1 MSDGGDDTTA
11 AADPAETAPDDTG
24 EPSDDESFLGAL
36 SLIGLIS
43 FCCIG
48 IGAAT
53 GAAALAGGAGGAV
66 GTTVA
71 IGGASTRGTLIT
83 ALVTALTVV
92 SVALVVRWRR
102 G

>member
-1 MSDGGDDTTA
+1 MSDSTDETTEA
-11 AADPAETAPDDTG
+11 G
-24 EPSDDESFLGAL
+24 DESFLGAL
-36 SLIGLIS
+36 SLVGLIS

-53 GAAALAGGAGGAV
+53 GTAALAGRTV

-92 SVALVVRWRR
+92 TVAFVVRWRQS
-102 G
+102 

>member
-53 GAAALAGGAGGAV
+53 GTAALAGGAV

>member
-1 MSDGGDDTTA
+1 MSDDSDDDT
-11 AADPAETAPDDTG
+11 ADE
-24 EPSDDESFLGAL
+24 ESVDESFLGAL
-36 SLIGLIS
+36 SIVGLIS

-53 GAAALAGGAGGAV
+53 GTAALVGGTA

-83 ALVTALTVV
+83 ALVTAITVV